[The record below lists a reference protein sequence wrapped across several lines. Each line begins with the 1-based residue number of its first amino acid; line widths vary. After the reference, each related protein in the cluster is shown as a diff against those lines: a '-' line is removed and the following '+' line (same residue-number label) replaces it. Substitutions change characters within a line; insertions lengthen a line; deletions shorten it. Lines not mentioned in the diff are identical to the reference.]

1 MGPAI
6 DFSLEELSNADARR
20 AALTYVSEAFAEAVL
35 DGIDVDAFAEAAFC
49 AAFRELVAVHGE
61 ERAIAVAEGLPERIR
76 SGEFSSRTRQ

>member
-6 DFSLEELSNADARR
+6 DPSLEELSMADARR
-20 AALTYVSEAFAEAVL
+20 AALTYVSEAFAEAIL

-49 AAFRELVAVHGE
+49 AAFRELVAMHGE
-61 ERAIAVAEGLPERIR
+61 ERAIALAEGLPERIR

>member
-6 DFSLEELSNADARR
+6 ENSLEELSMADARR

-61 ERAIAVAEGLPERIR
+61 ERAIAVAAGLPERIR